1 LNATA
6 GEGRKRVGARGMN
19 EPVSAVRPGIGRLP
33 LVIGVGND
41 QRGDDGS
48 GLEVARALRSRLEGK
63 ARVEEC
69 TSEGIA
75 LLDLWRDADQVL
87 VVDAVVSGGVPG
99 TVHRFEAGDGFSPG
113 MHSATSTHGLSLAEA
128 VALGRGLG
136 CLPRHLVVYGIEV
149 DNLAVGSGLSPP
161 VARGVREV
169 ADRIVA
175 ELADTQPSMTR
186 PGRPPHA

>member
-1 LNATA
+1 MNATS
-6 GEGRKRVGARGMN
+6 GERSKRVGAQGMS
-19 EPVSAVRPGIGRLP
+19 EPASTREAEPQPLP

-48 GLEVARALRSRLEGK
+48 GLEVARALRLRLEGK

-75 LLDLWRDADQVL
+75 ILELWRDADRVL
-87 VVDAVVSGGVPG
+87 VVDAVVSGGIPG

-113 MHSATSTHGLSLAEA
+113 VRSATSTHGLSLAEA

-136 CLPRHLVVYGIEV
+136 CLPRQLVVYGIEV

-175 ELADTQPSMTR
+175 ELADTNPSMTR
-186 PGRPPHA
+186 PARPPHA

>member
-1 LNATA
+1 
-6 GEGRKRVGARGMN
+6 MS
-19 EPVSAVRPGIGRLP
+19 EPPSSEPTPRTRLP
-33 LVIGVGND
+33 LVIGLGNE

-48 GLEVARALRSRLEGK
+48 GLEVVRALRPRLEGR
-63 ARVEEC
+63 ARFEEC

-75 LLDLWRDADQVL
+75 LLELWRDADRVL
-87 VVDAVVSGGVPG
+87 VVDAVVSGGIPG

-113 MHSATSTHGLSLAEA
+113 VRSATSTHGLSLAEA

-161 VARGVREV
+161 VARGVRE
-169 ADRIVA
+169 ATDRIVA
-175 ELADTQPSMTR
+175 EIAEAPPPTPPVTR
-186 PGRPPHA
+186 PSHA